1 MIIILN
7 CKVIQLRAK
16 KKNKKIKKIK
26 IKIKI
31 KKIKIKIKNK
41 KNKQTNIIQVELDSM
56 TIPKYPNSKLLIWVP
71 NKQTTK
77 VSYQTY
83 NYNA

>member
-7 CKVIQLRAK
+7 CKVILLRAK
-16 KKNKKIKKIK
+16 KKKKKKTK
-26 IKIKI
+26 TKQT
-31 KKIKIKIKNK
+31 KKQTEKQNKNK
-41 KNKQTNIIQVELDSM
+41 NKKQTNIIQVELDSM
-56 TIPKYPNSKLLIWVP
+56 TIPKYPNSKLLIWIP

-77 VSYQTY
+77 VSYQTH

>member
-7 CKVIQLRAK
+7 CKVILLRAK
-16 KKNKKIKKIK
+16 KKTKTKQKKQK
-26 IKIKI
+26 
-31 KKIKIKIKNK
+31 K
-41 KNKQTNIIQVELDSM
+41 KNKQTNIILVELDSM
-56 TIPKYPNSKLLIWVP
+56 TIPKYPNSKLLIWIP

-77 VSYQTY
+77 VSYQTH

>member
-7 CKVIQLRAK
+7 CKVILLRAK
-16 KKNKKIKKIK
+16 KKTKTKQKKQK
-26 IKIKI
+26 
-31 KKIKIKIKNK
+31 K

-56 TIPKYPNSKLLIWVP
+56 TIPKYPNSKLLIWIP

-77 VSYQTY
+77 VSYQTH

>member
-7 CKVIQLRAK
+7 CKVILLRAK
-16 KKNKKIKKIK
+16 KKKKKNNKKQ
-26 IKIKI
+26 
-31 KKIKIKIKNK
+31 
-41 KNKQTNIIQVELDSM
+41 NKQTNKHHLGGM
-56 TIPKYPNSKLLIWVP
+56 TIPKYPNSKLLIWIP

-77 VSYQTY
+77 VSYQTD

>member
-7 CKVIQLRAK
+7 CKVILLRGK
-16 KKNKKIKKIK
+16 TKKTKKNK
-26 IKIKI
+26 
-31 KKIKIKIKNK
+31 NK
-41 KNKQTNIIQVELDSM
+41 KQKTKTKQKQTNKQTNIIQVELDSM
-56 TIPKYPNSKLLIWVP
+56 TIPKYPNSKLLIWIP

>member
-7 CKVIQLRAK
+7 CKVILLRAK
-16 KKNKKIKKIK
+16 KKTKTKQKKQK
-26 IKIKI
+26 
-31 KKIKIKIKNK
+31 K
-41 KNKQTNIIQVELDSM
+41 KNKQTHIIQVELDSM
-56 TIPKYPNSKLLIWVP
+56 TIPKYPNSKLLIWIP

-77 VSYQTY
+77 VSYQTH